1 METIEDAARL
11 RAAVARFH
19 RRLRAEQEG
28 GLGTARAGALS
39 CLWRE
44 GPMTAGALAAR
55 QGLQPQSVTRLLAD
69 LDTAGLVTRSTDPAD
84 RRRSLIAITGAGVAA
99 LQRYVRPQEAWLA
112 GALAARLSETERG
125 VLRLAVALLDRLAE
139 EDPAGR

>member
-1 METIEDAARL
+1 MDTLDDAARL
-11 RAAVARFH
+11 RAAIARFH

-28 GLGTARAGALS
+28 GLGAARAGALG

-44 GPMTAGALAAR
+44 GPMTAGTLAAR

-69 LDTAGLVTRSTDPAD
+69 LDARGLVTRSTDPAD
-84 RRRSLIAITGAGVAA
+84 RRRSLIAITAAGTAA

-139 EDPAGR
+139 ETSSDR